1 MGRQVTEQEH
11 ADVVVVGAGPTGL
24 LLAGD
29 LAEAGVR
36 VLLLERRAGESN
48 LARAFAVHA
57 RTMEQLQIRGVAAE
71 LAATGT
77 AIHKLVLYGR
87 AAIDFSRLPS
97 RFPSLLI
104 TPQSRTED
112 VLTRR
117 LRRLGVSITGG
128 SEVTGVSQDST
139 GVDVRV
145 RTADGAETCYRASY
159 AVGADGV
166 HSAVRAALGLPYP
179 GRSVVRSLML
189 ADVRLADPP
198 ADVLAVNGVGDAFA
212 FVAPFGDGW
221 YRIFAWNRRN
231 QVGDS
236 APVELSEVRE
246 TTRRALGTDFGMH
259 DPRFLSRFH
268 SDERQV
274 PTYRVGRVFLAG
286 DAAHCHSP
294 AGGQG
299 MNTGIQDAA
308 NLGWKLAAA
317 VGGWG
322 TEDLLD
328 SYDAERHPV
337 GRHVLRS
344 SGLLVRLALIR
355 PRWARAARNAIAA
368 VLLAIPPVSA
378 RIASSISA
386 IGVRYPAP
394 AGSDPRVGTRAADVE
409 LSDGRTLAEALRGG
423 RFVLLGLPAAEL
435 PDEVDAAQPR
445 AGGERDSLTL
455 VRPDGYVGWAGA
467 AADFPAWADG
477 YFRRTTSSVGGG
489 SRMTS
494 GHPNGDD
501 AASGA
506 ATRSSTGKA

>member
-1 MGRQVTEQEH
+1 MNAQMPEH

-36 VLLLERRAGESN
+36 VALLERRAAESN

-77 AIHKLVLYGR
+77 TISRLVLYGR
-87 AAIDFSRLPS
+87 AAIDLSRLPS

-104 TPQSRTED
+104 TPQSRTEE

-117 LRRLGVSITGG
+117 LRRLGLPITGG
-128 SEVTGVSQDST
+128 TEVIGLTQDATGVE
-139 GVDVRV
+139 VRA
-145 RTADGAETCYRASY
+145 RTADGGSRRYRASY
-159 AVGADGV
+159 VVGADGV
-166 HSAVRAALGLPYP
+166 HSAVRTALGLPYP

-189 ADVRLADPP
+189 ADVRLTDPP
-198 ADVLAVNGVGDAFA
+198 ADVLTVNGVGDAFA

-221 YRIFAWNRRN
+221 YRVFAWNRRH
-231 QVGDS
+231 QVADS

-246 TTRRALGTDFGMH
+246 ATRRALGTDFGMH

-274 PTYRVGRVFLAG
+274 PAYRTGRVFLAG

-299 MNTGIQDAA
+299 MNTGMQDAA

-317 VGGWG
+317 VTGWG
-322 TEDLLD
+322 SEDLLD
-328 SYDAERHPV
+328 SYHAERHPV
-337 GRHVLRS
+337 GRQVLRS
-344 SGLLVRLALIR
+344 SGLLVRLALIQ
-355 PRWARAARNAIAA
+355 PRWGRAARNAITAA
-368 VLLAIPPVSA
+368 VLGIAPISA
-378 RIASSISA
+378 RIAGSLSA

-394 AGSDPRVGTRAADVE
+394 PHADSRVGTRVPDVE
-409 LSDGRTLAEALRGG
+409 LRDGRTLAEALRGG
-423 RFVLLGLPAAEL
+423 RFVLLGQPVGGLPHQ
-435 PDEVDAAQPR
+435 VDAAQPR
-445 AGGERDSLTL
+445 SGGDPGTLTL
-455 VRPDGYVGWAGA
+455 VRPDGYVGWVGT
-467 AADFPAWADG
+467 ADRFPAWAG
-477 YFRRTTSSVGGG
+477 EYFRTSSHELIGEQ
-489 SRMTS
+489 
-494 GHPNGDD
+494 P
-501 AASGA
+501 
-506 ATRSSTGKA
+506 

>member
-1 MGRQVTEQEH
+1 MDADATEH

-29 LAEAGVR
+29 LVEAGVR
-36 VLLLERRAGESN
+36 VVLLERRAEESN

-77 AIHKLVLYGR
+77 TIDKLVLYGR
-87 AAIDFSRLPS
+87 AAIDLTRLPS
-97 RFPSLLI
+97 RYPSLLI

-117 LRRLGVSITGG
+117 LHRLGGSIVGG
-128 SEVTGVSQDST
+128 SEVTGVAQEAN
-139 GVDVRV
+139 GVEVRV
-145 RTADGAETCYRASY
+145 RGADGSGRRYRASY
-159 AVGADGV
+159 VVGADGV
-166 HSAVRAALGLPYP
+166 HSAVRTALGLPYP

-189 ADVRLADPP
+189 ADVRLTDPP

-221 YRIFAWNRRN
+221 YRVFAWNRHH
-231 QVGDS
+231 QVADT

-246 TTRRALGTDFGMH
+246 ATRRALGTDFGMH

-274 PTYRVGRVFLAG
+274 PSYRVGRVFLAG

-317 VGGWG
+317 VAGWG
-322 TEDLLD
+322 GEALLD
-328 SYDAERHPV
+328 SYQAERHPV
-337 GRHVLRS
+337 GKQVLRS
-344 SGLLVRLALIR
+344 SGLLIRLALIR
-355 PRWARAARNAIAA
+355 PRWGRTARNVVVTA
-368 VLLAIPPVSA
+368 LLGIPPISA
-378 RIASSISA
+378 KAASVISA
-386 IGVRYPAP
+386 IGLRYPALP
-394 AGSDPRVGTRAADVE
+394 GTDPRVGTRVADIA
-409 LSDGRTLAEALRGG
+409 LRDGRTLFDALRGG
-423 RFVLLGLPAAEL
+423 RFVLLGRSGADLPGS
-435 PDEVDAAQPR
+435 VDAAEPGER
-445 AGGERDSLTL
+445 GERDRLTL
-455 VRPDGYVGWAGA
+455 VRPDGYVGWVGPVR
-467 AADFPAWADG
+467 DFPNWAQE
-477 YFRRTTSSVGGG
+477 YFGKGTGHCFGAVSDTAAP
-489 SRMTS
+489 S
-494 GHPNGDD
+494 GTGNG
-501 AASGA
+501 
-506 ATRSSTGKA
+506 

>member
-1 MGRQVTEQEH
+1 MDAQTTER

-29 LAEAGVR
+29 LVEAGVR
-36 VLLLERRAGESN
+36 VVLLERRAGESN

-57 RTMEQLQIRGVAAE
+57 RTMEELQVRGVAAE

-77 AIHKLVLYGR
+77 TIRELVLYGR
-87 AAIDFSRLPS
+87 AAIDLSRLPS

-104 TPQSRTED
+104 TPQSRTEE

-117 LRRLGVSITGG
+117 LHRLGGSITGG
-128 SEVTGVSQDST
+128 SEVTGLTQDPA
-139 GVDVRV
+139 GVEVRV
-145 RTADGAETCYRASY
+145 RAADGAERRYRASY
-159 AVGADGV
+159 VVGTDGV

-198 ADVLAVNGVGDAFA
+198 ADVLTVNGVGDAFA

-221 YRIFAWNRRN
+221 YRVFAWNRHH
-231 QVGDS
+231 QVGDTV
-236 APVELSEVRE
+236 PVELSEVRE

-274 PTYRVGRVFLAG
+274 PSYRVGRVFLAG

-317 VGGWG
+317 VAGWG
-322 TEDLLD
+322 GEQLLD
-328 SYDAERHPV
+328 SYHAERHPV
-337 GRHVLRS
+337 GRQVLRS

-355 PRWARAARNAIAA
+355 PRWGRAARNAIATA
-368 VLLAIPPVSA
+368 LLGIPP
-378 RIASSISA
+378 IASRAAGSISA
-386 IGVRYPAP
+386 IGLRYPAP
-394 AGSDPRVGTRAADVE
+394 SGSDPRVGTRVPDIA
-409 LSDGRTLAEALRGG
+409 LRDGRTLAEALRGG
-423 RFVLLGLPAAEL
+423 RFVLLGRPTVDLPGPVAAAE
-435 PDEVDAAQPR
+435 PR
-445 AGGERDSLTL
+445 AGGNPDRLAL
-455 VRPDGYVGWAGA
+455 VRPDGYVGWAGP
-467 AADFPAWADG
+467 ADRFPNWADE
-477 YFRRTTSSVGGG
+477 YFGRGTSRRPLGTA
-489 SRMTS
+489 SR
-494 GHPNGDD
+494 P
-501 AASGA
+501 AAPSGA
-506 ATRSSTGKA
+506 GSG